1 MMNRS
6 LATISRRYLL
16 QHPLQTGL
24 TLLGIMLGVA
34 IVVAIDL
41 ANFSAKRAFAL
52 SMEMT
57 SGSATP
63 YIKGGSGGTEGRPT
77 REYIS
82 AKTPDIGAGARSG
95 KP

>member
-57 SGSATP
+57 SGSATE
-63 YIKGGSGGTEGRPT
+63 S
-77 REYIS
+77 
-82 AKTPDIGAGARSG
+82 
-95 KP
+95 